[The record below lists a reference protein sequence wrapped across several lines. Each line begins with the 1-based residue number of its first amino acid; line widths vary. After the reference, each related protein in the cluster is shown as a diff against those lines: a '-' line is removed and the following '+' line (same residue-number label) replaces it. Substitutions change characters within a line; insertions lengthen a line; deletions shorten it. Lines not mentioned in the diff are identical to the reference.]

1 MAQSEPG
8 RQALVCG
15 TPYQLM
21 GAVAPLLE
29 GATCQPETCDLYP
42 RHGFANAA
50 AISRGLRDEHLA
62 RTVVDVA
69 PGKGASLGL
78 RGSEASVA
86 MDESARAQATGGH
99 VPDAP
104 YARILCSYP
113 YDTVKALLRAS
124 PDAELVLFD
133 DGLGSYEGD
142 ILRDN
147 GGSGLPRP
155 AALYV
160 SAPELCHSS
169 ASDIIRKP
177 PFSLGDRRLV
187 DTLQR
192 IFAVDYAQLA
202 PYHGKRCVY
211 LTQPV
216 DAHAERAEM
225 DRRVLGLLDPH
236 AREVIVRPH
245 PRDPRIVYDEN
256 GLPWG
261 LARKSGIAGEGSVAR
276 GTCRSA
282 GRAAVAKRRL
292 CQAAVPMRS
301 VWAFSAM
308 KTKFVGQP
316 KDRTRHVSTP
326 LAHIADSSFGKR
338 QVASLPPQVPS
349 RAQAQPH
356 VQTRVE
362 SPIAPQDGSFP
373 FPQTAF
379 SWQQTLKSIASKAY
393 ASSCKP
399 GAVQQRALLRLLARP
414 LTPAQQHAPLRLF
427 ALPANQNRPPAGIR
441 WAEM

>member
-1 MAQSEPG
+1 
-8 RQALVCG
+8 
-15 TPYQLM
+15 
-21 GAVAPLLE
+21 
-29 GATCQPETCDLYP
+29 
-42 RHGFANAA
+42 
-50 AISRGLRDEHLA
+50 
-62 RTVVDVA
+62 
-69 PGKGASLGL
+69 
-78 RGSEASVA
+78 
-86 MDESARAQATGGH
+86 MDESAHAQATDGH

-104 YARILCSYP
+104 YARIPCSYP
-113 YDTVKALLRAS
+113 YDTVKALLQAS
-124 PDAELVLFD
+124 PNAELVLFD
-133 DGLGSYEGD
+133 DDLGSYEGD

-169 ASDIIRKP
+169 ASDVIRKL
-177 PFSLGDRRLV
+177 PFSLGDRRLA

-216 DAHAERAEM
+216 DVYAERTEM
-225 DRRVLGLLDPH
+225 DRRVLELFDPH
-236 AREVIVRPH
+236 TREVIVRPH

-276 GTCRSA
+276 GTCRNA

-399 GAVQQRALLRLLARP
+399 GAVQQRAPLRLLARP
-414 LTPAQQHAPLRLF
+414 LTPAQYRVPLRL
-427 ALPANQNRPPAGIR
+427 PA
-441 WAEM
+441 

>member
-8 RQALVCG
+8 RQALFCG

-21 GAVAPLLE
+21 GAVALLLE

-42 RHGFANAA
+42 RHGFANTA

-69 PGKGASLGL
+69 PGKSASLGL

-356 VQTRVE
+356 VQTRAE
-362 SPIAPQDGSFP
+362 SPIAPRMGASLSHKLRFRGSKEENRS
-373 FPQTAF
+373 Q
-379 SWQQTLKSIASKAY
+379 STLGG
-393 ASSCKP
+393 P
-399 GAVQQRALLRLLARP
+399 
-414 LTPAQQHAPLRLF
+414 
-427 ALPANQNRPPAGIR
+427 
-441 WAEM
+441 

>member
-1 MAQSEPG
+1 MW
-8 RQALVCG
+8 
-15 TPYQLM
+15 
-21 GAVAPLLE
+21 
-29 GATCQPETCDLYP
+29 GATCQPETCDLYL

-50 AISRGLRDEHLA
+50 AISRRLRDEHLT

-69 PGKGASLGL
+69 PGKGASLDL

-86 MDESARAQATGGH
+86 MDESARAQATGRH

-104 YARILCSYP
+104 YVRILCSYP
-113 YDTVKALLRAS
+113 FDTVKALLQAS

-133 DGLGSYEGD
+133 GGLGSYGGD

-147 GGSGLPRP
+147 GGSGPPRP

-169 ASDIIRKP
+169 ANDVIRKL
-177 PFSLGDRRLV
+177 PFSLGDRRIA

-216 DAHAERAEM
+216 DVYAERTEM
-225 DRRVLGLLDPH
+225 DRRVLELFDPH
-236 AREVIVRPH
+236 TREVIVRPH

-356 VQTRVE
+356 VQTRAE
-362 SPIAPQDGSFP
+362 SPIALRMGASLSHKLRFRGS
-373 FPQTAF
+373 
-379 SWQQTLKSIASKAY
+379 K
-393 ASSCKP
+393 
-399 GAVQQRALLRLLARP
+399 
-414 LTPAQQHAPLRLF
+414 H
-427 ALPANQNRPPAGIR
+427 
-441 WAEM
+441 

>member
-21 GAVAPLLE
+21 GAVALLLE

-133 DGLGSYEGD
+133 DGLDSYEGD

-216 DAHAERAEM
+216 DAHTERAEM

-282 GRAAVAKRRL
+282 GRAAVAKRGL
-292 CQAAVPMRS
+292 HQATSPPRD
-301 VWAFSAM
+301 
-308 KTKFVGQP
+308 Q
-316 KDRTRHVSTP
+316 
-326 LAHIADSSFGKR
+326 FGR
-338 QVASLPPQVPS
+338 FLP
-349 RAQAQPH
+349 
-356 VQTRVE
+356 
-362 SPIAPQDGSFP
+362 
-373 FPQTAF
+373 
-379 SWQQTLKSIASKAY
+379 
-393 ASSCKP
+393 
-399 GAVQQRALLRLLARP
+399 
-414 LTPAQQHAPLRLF
+414 
-427 ALPANQNRPPAGIR
+427 
-441 WAEM
+441 